1 MATTTS
7 IYDALSAR
15 AYAQQSWPELGF
27 HDRAA
32 RLLARLLGINTP
44 VRNDPLWERGC
55 LVRSQWFDAR
65 CRRFFTLH
73 PQGMCIDLG
82 AGLSTRFHRLS
93 EADDWPRFSWVDVD
107 LPDITAIKSK
117 AIPKIDNYQ
126 LIAANIVQDD
136 WLAAS
141 GWHPNTPLIITL
153 ESVLSDMS
161 LSEIYA
167 VFAIIA
173 KHCTAASQIEV
184 VFDYPNPAR
193 KWYEFFMHRPRAFRM
208 HHLIDEI
215 ATLGLVLKHSEPIN
229 TKANT
234 NTTVNQH
241 DGLFVYSIVAS
252 Y

>member
-1 MATTTS
+1 MATATS
-7 IYDALSAR
+7 IFSALSAR

-32 RLLARLLGINTP
+32 RLLARLLGVNNP
-44 VRNDPLWERGC
+44 VMNDPLWERDC

-107 LPDITAIKSK
+107 LPDVTAIKTK

-136 WLAAS
+136 WLAAT
-141 GWHPNTPLIITL
+141 GWHPHTPLIITL

-161 LSEIYA
+161 IDEIYA
-167 VFAIIA
+167 AFSIIA
-173 KHCTAASQIEV
+173 KHCTAASQIEI
-184 VFDYPNPAR
+184 VFDYRSPAR
-193 KWYEFFMHRPRAFRM
+193 RWYEFFVYRPRNGVMLSLVR
-208 HHLIDEI
+208 DI
-215 ATLGLVLKHSEPIN
+215 ANVALTHSESSASSLN
-229 TKANT
+229 TGA
-234 NTTVNQH
+234 VAY
-241 DGLFVYSIVAS
+241 DDFFVCSIAS
-252 Y
+252 SCR